1 MLTLLK
7 WVIGLSVLVLWVWW
21 AGAGGV
27 RRDRDGR
34 TLPTLRPAG
43 LAVGFFLFVATLL
56 LLAGVGQIPAGT
68 RGVVLRFGAPT
79 ARILPEGIYL
89 ITPVVESVVQMSV
102 QTEAY
107 EADATAA
114 SNDLQVV
121 HTKVTLNY
129 ALDPAQVVKVYT
141 NLRQEYVQRI
151 IKPAMQEAVKAST
164 ARFKAEELITRRE
177 AVKTAITEALR
188 TRLLEH
194 GITVDTVSLTDF
206 DFSDEFTKAI
216 ESKVTA
222 TQLALKAERDLQ
234 RIKLEAQQQIERAK
248 AEAEALR
255 LQKQQVTKELVD
267 LRRIEAQM
275 RAIEK
280 WDGRLPQVVTGSG
293 PVPLLDVFKP
303 PQERP

>member
-79 ARILPEGIYL
+79 SRILPEGIYL
-89 ITPVVESVVQMSV
+89 ITPGVESVVQMSV

-164 ARFKAEELITRRE
+164 ARFRAEELITRRE
-177 AVKTAITEALR
+177 AVKAAITEALR

-222 TQLALKAERDLQ
+222 TQLTLKAERDLQ

-255 LQKQQVTKELVD
+255 VQKQQVTKELVD

-303 PQERP
+303 QPERP

>member
-79 ARILPEGIYL
+79 SRILPEGIYL
-89 ITPVVESVVQMSV
+89 ITPGVESVVQMSV

-164 ARFKAEELITRRE
+164 ARFRAEELITRRE
-177 AVKTAITEALR
+177 AVKAAITEALR

-222 TQLALKAERDLQ
+222 TQLTLKAERDLQ

-255 LQKQQVTKELVD
+255 VQKQQVTRELVD

-303 PQERP
+303 QPERP